1 MKSDSGRASGVPCR
15 KENNMKIVAGNW
27 KMFKTIQ
34 EAKAFFAELATVAP
48 PQGDKVRVVVFP
60 NYIACGAL
68 AETGAVPA
76 WVLLGAQD
84 AAAEVA
90 GAFTGEVSP
99 AMIRSTGATHV
110 LIGHSERRH
119 IIGESADLL
128 HRKLVNSLEASL
140 IPVLCVG
147 ETLEERN
154 ADKIEGIVFGQLDT
168 ALRDVRLSDSAQLIV
183 AYEPVWAIGTG
194 VNATNEQ
201 IEQAH
206 HLIREHLRQLLG
218 TAIGG
223 SIAILYGGSVKPANF
238 ASIAGLPSVDG
249 GLIGEPASSP
259 PPSPS

>member
-1 MKSDSGRASGVPCR
+1 
-15 KENNMKIVAGNW
+15 MKIVAGNW
-27 KMFKTIQ
+27 KMFKTIE
-34 EAKAFFAELATVAP
+34 EARTYFAELASATP
-48 PQGDKVRVVVFP
+48 PQADKVRVIVFP
-60 NYIACGAL
+60 NYIALGAL
-68 AETGAVPA
+68 AETGSVPA

-84 AAAEVA
+84 VAAEVE

-119 IIGESADLL
+119 IIGESTVLL

-154 ADKIEGIVFGQLDT
+154 AGKIEEVVFGQLDT
-168 ALRDVRLSDSAQLIV
+168 ALSDVRLSDGAQLIV

-206 HLIREHLRQLLG
+206 HLIREHLKQLLG

-223 SIAILYGGSVKPANF
+223 SVAILYGGSVKPANF

-249 GLIGEPASSP
+249 GLIGGASLK
-259 PPSPS
+259 PSAFAELIEIAEQV

>member
-1 MKSDSGRASGVPCR
+1 MKT
-15 KENNMKIVAGNW
+15 VAGNW
-27 KMFKTIQ
+27 KMFKTIE
-34 EAKAFFAELATVAP
+34 EAKTFFVELASVAP
-48 PQGDKVRVVVFP
+48 PTGDKVRVIVFP
-60 NYIACGAL
+60 NYIALGAL
-68 AETGAVPA
+68 AETSAVPA

-84 AAAEVA
+84 VAAEVE

-99 AMIRSTGATHV
+99 AMIRSAGATHV

-119 IIGESADLL
+119 IIGESPDLL

-154 ADKIEGIVFGQLDT
+154 AGKIEEVVFGQLDT
-168 ALRDVRLSDSAQLIV
+168 ALIDVQLSDATQLIV

-201 IEQAH
+201 VEQVH
-206 HLIREHLRQLLG
+206 GLIREHVKQLLG

-223 SIAILYGGSVKPANF
+223 SVAILYGGSVKPANF
-238 ASIAGLPSVDG
+238 GSIAGLPSVDG
-249 GLIGEPASSP
+249 GLIGGASLK
-259 PPSPS
+259 PSAFAELIEIAGQV

>member
-1 MKSDSGRASGVPCR
+1 VPSR
-15 KENNMKIVAGNW
+15 EENNVKIVAGNW
-27 KMFKTIQ
+27 KMFKTIE
-34 EAKAFFAELATVAP
+34 EAATYFAELATTTS
-48 PQGDKVRVVVFP
+48 PQGDKVRVIVFP
-60 NYIACGAL
+60 NYIALGAL
-68 AETGAVPA
+68 AEIGAVPA

-84 AAAEVA
+84 VAAEA
-90 GAFTGEVSP
+90 EGAFTGEVSP

-154 ADKIEGIVFGQLDT
+154 AGKIEEVVFGQLDT
-168 ALRDVRLSDSAQLIV
+168 ALSDVRLSDGAQLIV

-206 HLIREHLRQLLG
+206 HLIREHLRLLLG
-218 TAIGG
+218 ATIG
-223 SIAILYGGSVKPANF
+223 STVAILYGGSVKPANF
-238 ASIAGLPSVDG
+238 GSIASLPSVDG
-249 GLIGEPASSP
+249 GLIGGASLK
-259 PPSPS
+259 PSAFAELIEIAEQV

>member
-1 MKSDSGRASGVPCR
+1 MSRQ

-27 KMFKTIQ
+27 KMFKTIE
-34 EAKAFFAELATVAP
+34 EARTFFAELASTTP
-48 PQGDKVRVVVFP
+48 PQGDKVRVIVFP
-60 NYIACGAL
+60 NYIALGAL
-68 AETGAVPA
+68 AETGSVPA
-76 WVLLGAQD
+76 WVQLGAQD
-84 AAAEVA
+84 VAAEIE

-99 AMIRSTGATHV
+99 TMIRSTGATYV

-119 IIGESADLL
+119 IIGESAVLL

-154 ADKIEGIVFGQLDT
+154 AGKIEEVVFGQLDT
-168 ALRDVRLSDSAQLIV
+168 ALSDVQLSDGAQLIV

-206 HLIREHLRQLLG
+206 HLIREHLKQLLG

-223 SIAILYGGSVKPANF
+223 SVAILYGGSVKPANF

-249 GLIGEPASSP
+249 GLIGGASLK
-259 PPSPS
+259 PSAFAELIEIAERV

>member
-1 MKSDSGRASGVPCR
+1 
-15 KENNMKIVAGNW
+15 MKIVAGNW
-27 KMFKTIQ
+27 KMFKTIE
-34 EAKAFFAELATVAP
+34 EARTYFAELTAATP
-48 PQGDKVRVVVFP
+48 PQGDKVRVLVFP
-60 NYIACGAL
+60 NYIALGAL
-68 AETGAVPA
+68 AGTGAVPA
-76 WVLLGAQD
+76 WAQLGAQD
-84 AAAEVA
+84 VAADAE

-119 IIGESADLL
+119 IIGESAVLL

-154 ADKIEGIVFGQLDT
+154 AGKIEEVVFGQLDT
-168 ALRDVRLSDSAQLIV
+168 ALSDVRLSDGAQLIV

-201 IEQAH
+201 IEEAH
-206 HLIREHLRQLLG
+206 RLIREHLKQLLG

-223 SIAILYGGSVKPANF
+223 SVAILYGGSVKPANF

-249 GLIGEPASSP
+249 GLIGGASLKPAAFAELIAIAEQV
-259 PPSPS
+259 

>member
-1 MKSDSGRASGVPCR
+1 
-15 KENNMKIVAGNW
+15 MKIVAGNW
-27 KMFKTIQ
+27 KMFKTVG
-34 EAKAFFAELATVAP
+34 EANAYFAELATATA

-60 NYIACGAL
+60 NYIALGAL
-68 AETGAVPA
+68 AETCVAPA

-84 AAAEVA
+84 VAAEVE

-128 HRKLVNSLEASL
+128 HRKLVNSLDASL
-140 IPVLCVG
+140 IPVLCIG

-154 ADKIEGIVFGQLDT
+154 AGKTLEVVFEQLDT
-168 ALRDVRLSDSAQLIV
+168 ALSDVRLSNGAQLIV

-206 HLIREHLRQLLG
+206 HLIREHLKQALG

-223 SIAILYGGSVKPANF
+223 SVAILYGGSVKPANF

-249 GLIGEPASSP
+249 GLIGGASLK
-259 PPSPS
+259 PSTFAELIEIAEQV